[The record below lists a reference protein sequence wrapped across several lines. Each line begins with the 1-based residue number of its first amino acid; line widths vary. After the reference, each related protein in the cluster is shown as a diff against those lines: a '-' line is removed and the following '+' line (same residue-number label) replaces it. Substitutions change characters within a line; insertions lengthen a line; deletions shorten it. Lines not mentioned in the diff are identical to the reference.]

1 MNVVV
6 LGWGS
11 AVTHV
16 ARRGWGC
23 ADVRFGIG
31 HCVSCWSRMLG
42 EATLNEQGDLTKAV
56 GELLDRRHRGLDL
69 AQHRLGK
76 RRVSELF
83 K

>member
-1 MNVVV
+1 MH
-6 LGWGS
+6 L
-11 AVTHV
+11 

-42 EATLNEQGDLTKAV
+42 EATLNEPGDLTKAV
-56 GELLDRRHRGLDL
+56 GGLLDCGYRGLDL
-69 AQHRLGK
+69 AQHRLRK
-76 RRVSELF
+76 RCVSELF

>member
-1 MNVVV
+1 MNAAV

-11 AVTHV
+11 AATHLT
-16 ARRGWGC
+16 RRGWG

-42 EATLNEQGDLTKAV
+42 EATLSEPGDLTKAV
-56 GELLDRRHRGLDL
+56 GELLDRGHRGLDL
-69 AQHRLGK
+69 AQHFLGQ
-76 RRVSELF
+76 RCVSELF